1 MWITLGI
8 ITYLLFWVTCILSY
22 TIHYLT
28 DTIQI
33 TSFSQVIY
41 TLNSGTEGAE
51 STIGTAVLG
60 FFTQYWLLLII
71 GTLVFILYI
80 RLCIRRNKLKKS
92 GQPLFKEK
100 KTVMAFNCS
109 AIAAA
114 LITVSLLGYRVNEGY
129 NLLGIGDYLANSDRV
144 SDLYE
149 TEFIEPTEVDITFP
163 AKKRNLIHIVLESM
177 ESSYTDPAHGGA
189 YTDDLIPELY
199 GLAKTGT
206 DFSRPGTTDLNGAL
220 VTDNSGW
227 TIAGLVAQSAAV
239 PLNVGNAE
247 FNGTFKDDLP
257 FMPHLTTLGEIL
269 EDAGYHNYFMCGSKG
284 AYAGRSNYYKQHGN
298 YEILDHDAAI
308 REKVIPSDYW
318 EWWGLE
324 DAKMIPWAESKL
336 TEIAKNDQ
344 PFNFTM
350 LTVDTH
356 FQDGYLCPDCPE
368 DYDNQYDNVIACSDH
383 RVAEF
388 VKWIQQQDFY
398 KDTTI
403 VISGDHLSMDGSV
416 GKATGREYTR
426 KVYFSVINGPK
437 YEGKTREY
445 CTLDIFPTIL
455 ESLGATIE
463 GHRLGL
469 GTSLYGDVPTLI
481 EKLGLRELNAE
492 LTANS
497 KYYTEVIMSGDQTKT
512 KNPNPESP
520 DGEQTETVMAQP
532 ISAQFYQDNQT
543 LFDDTDYIYNAPVD
557 NNTYWPDQSGSDYTP
572 QPENPTPDPGVTE
585 PTVPETPVTPVE
597 PPASETP
604 VTPVEPPASETPDT
618 PVTPDPP
625 ISSETPVEPTPD
637 PTPTPGTET
646 GAPATQAN
654 E

>member
-92 GQPLFKEK
+92 GQPLFKEKKTVMAFNCSAIAAALITVSLLGYRVNEGYNLLGIGDYLANSDRFKEK

-403 VISGDHLSMDGSV
+403 MTTSTTMSSPVPITGSLNSSNGFSSRIS
-416 GKATGREYTR
+416 TR
-426 KVYFSVINGPK
+426 IRPSS
-437 YEGKTREY
+437 
-445 CTLDIFPTIL
+445 FP
-455 ESLGATIE
+455 ATI
-463 GHRLGL
+463 
-469 GTSLYGDVPTLI
+469 
-481 EKLGLRELNAE
+481 
-492 LTANS
+492 
-497 KYYTEVIMSGDQTKT
+497 
-512 KNPNPESP
+512 
-520 DGEQTETVMAQP
+520 
-532 ISAQFYQDNQT
+532 
-543 LFDDTDYIYNAPVD
+543 
-557 NNTYWPDQSGSDYTP
+557 
-572 QPENPTPDPGVTE
+572 
-585 PTVPETPVTPVE
+585 
-597 PPASETP
+597 
-604 VTPVEPPASETPDT
+604 
-618 PVTPDPP
+618 
-625 ISSETPVEPTPD
+625 
-637 PTPTPGTET
+637 
-646 GAPATQAN
+646 
-654 E
+654 